1 MSSNR
6 IYAVS
11 PKTTTKEAAAP
22 RLIRADTQAQ
32 ALRHVAKD
40 TLNVTVASQNDL
52 IAGLTKGVKIE
63 DAAGESEPLL

>member
-11 PKTTTKEAAAP
+11 PKVTTEASAP
-22 RLIRADTQAQ
+22 RLIRAGNQSQ

-40 TLNVTVASQNDL
+40 TLNVTVASQDDL
-52 IAGLTKGVKIE
+52 VAGLTKGVKVE
-63 DAAGESEPLL
+63 DAAAEVEPQQ